1 MSSTNAYCG
10 LTSSRAQ
17 DNTYRCWWRVSV
29 DLCSP
34 FAVAGYPVPLSL
46 SPSGILMP
54 QTRQPLM
61 QLGQPT
67 CGKGST
73 SIMPSLSTQTLHK
86 TNCTN
91 AYTRYLSDRSY
102 SQLISS
108 PPSTGFFLELRFD
121 DCGLWVAGLMPAK
134 VAESTMHLHT
144 NTREAQ
150 VQIQAWILFE
160 CLFE

>member
-1 MSSTNAYCG
+1 MG
-10 LTSSRAQ
+10 H
-17 DNTYRCWWRVSV
+17 
-29 DLCSP
+29 
-34 FAVAGYPVPLSL
+34 
-46 SPSGILMP
+46 
-54 QTRQPLM
+54 
-61 QLGQPT
+61 
-67 CGKGST
+67 GKGHVGKDMWERININYAIFVNT
-73 SIMPSLSTQTLHK
+73 DVHK